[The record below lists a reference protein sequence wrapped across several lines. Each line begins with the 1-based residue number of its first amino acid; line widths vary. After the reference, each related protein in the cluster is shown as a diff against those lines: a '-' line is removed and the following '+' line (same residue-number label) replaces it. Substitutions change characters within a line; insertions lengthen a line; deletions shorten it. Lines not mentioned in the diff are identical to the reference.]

1 MSFHKCIISLLA
13 CFGLAGCNQ
22 AQTRI
27 DSVEALATDRGLTK
41 ITLQTETF
49 SLVSYQSITK
59 ADAVATFYIEGDG
72 LAWLNRK
79 RISPNPTPKNPVAL
93 KLALTDPSAN
103 VIYLARPC
111 QYVDLKTEKHCR
123 SDYWTT
129 KRLAPEV
136 VASMD
141 EAITQIKLR
150 ANIDKIRLVGYSG
163 GGAIAAI
170 LAATRDDVIDFRTVA
185 GNLDIDM
192 FARHHKVT
200 PLIGSMNPVDFADT
214 LTNIPQI
221 HFVGEKDDIITRPI
235 TESYINNLKEYDV
248 NLRCVK
254 VHQIKNASH
263 ARGWETVWQR
273 YAHEVVE
280 CKR

>member
-1 MSFHKCIISLLA
+1 MSFHKCIISTLT
-13 CFGLAGCNQ
+13 CFVLAGCSP

-27 DSVEALATDRGLTK
+27 DSVEALATDHGLTK

-59 ADAVATFYIEGDG
+59 ADAVATIYIEGDG
-72 LAWLNRK
+72 LAWLSHK
-79 RISPNPTPKNPVAL
+79 RVSPNPTPKNPVAL
-93 KLALTDPSAN
+93 KLSLLDPAAN

-111 QYVDLKTEKHCR
+111 QYVDLKTEKNCR

-141 EAITQIKLR
+141 EAITQIKQR
-150 ANIDKIRLVGYSG
+150 ADIDKIRLVGYSG

-170 LAATRDDVIDFRTVA
+170 LAATRDDVIDLRTVA
-185 GNLDIDM
+185 GNLDIEV

-200 PLIGSMNPVDFADT
+200 PLVGSMNPVDFADS
-214 LTNIPQI
+214 LANMPQM
-221 HFVGEKDDIITRPI
+221 HFVGEKDDIITRAI
-235 TESYINNLKEYDV
+235 TESYVNRLKEYDAD
-248 NLRCVK
+248 LRCVK
-254 VHQIKNASH
+254 VRRIRNASH
-263 ARGWETVWQR
+263 ATGWETVWQR
-273 YAHEVVE
+273 YADEVVG